1 MRWSADLKY
10 GFLCKDNLL
19 YLQSALRN
27 MICADELKN
36 IVYKDLTE
44 AARET
49 MRKIVDHLESVE
61 NPPETIQQKL
71 LGLRW
76 NCAWSAANSKYGYL
90 KSRSRIWWILS
101 WIRSKRRAASV
112 FVSPRHSGR
121 RLPHSVKTELTFFRH
136 ISAGK
141 DSAFPLRAYG
151 RNAQSRSGHKN
162 AVDLQ
167 FARWTD
173 RSTATSI
180 SLFA

>member
-1 MRWSADLKY
+1 MMRWSADLKY

-44 AARET
+44 AARKT
-49 MRKIVDHLESVE
+49 MRKIVDHLKSVE

-90 KSRSRIWWILS
+90 KKPLKDMVDSIVDTFQKESSFCLRFTKTFRQKIAAFGENGAYLFPAYL
-101 WIRSKRRAASV
+101 RRKRLGVSSACLRKKRA
-112 FVSPRHSGR
+112 
-121 RLPHSVKTELTFFRH
+121 K
-136 ISAGK
+136 
-141 DSAFPLRAYG
+141 
-151 RNAQSRSGHKN
+151 
-162 AVDLQ
+162 
-167 FARWTD
+167 
-173 RSTATSI
+173 
-180 SLFA
+180 

>member
-1 MRWSADLKY
+1 MMRWSADLKY

-27 MICADELKN
+27 MICSDELKN

-90 KSRSRIWWILS
+90 KKPLKDMVDSIVDTFQKESSFCLRFTKTFRQKIAAFGENGAYLFPAYL
-101 WIRSKRRAASV
+101 RRKRLGVSSACLRKKRA
-112 FVSPRHSGR
+112 
-121 RLPHSVKTELTFFRH
+121 K
-136 ISAGK
+136 
-141 DSAFPLRAYG
+141 
-151 RNAQSRSGHKN
+151 
-162 AVDLQ
+162 
-167 FARWTD
+167 
-173 RSTATSI
+173 
-180 SLFA
+180 

>member
-1 MRWSADLKY
+1 
-10 GFLCKDNLL
+10 
-19 YLQSALRN
+19 

-90 KSRSRIWWILS
+90 KKPLKDMVDSIVDTFQKESSFCLRFTKTFRQKI
-101 WIRSKRRAASV
+101 AA
-112 FVSPRHSGR
+112 FGENGAY
-121 RLPHSVKTELTFFRH
+121 LFRH